1 MKILV
6 IGGSYFLGRVF
17 TMLASKEHQLTLLNR
32 GNISMQRYGVKEYQM
47 DRRDVQKLRE
57 LPCESYDVIVDF
69 CAYNTGDIRTIVENL
84 PGLPGLTH
92 KYIFISTVDV
102 YERQVGYVKDENAPI
117 SKERYGGE
125 IGEYI
130 YGKICLEQELKEVCD
145 KVGIDYTIIRPSI
158 IYGPNNYAPRESEYI
173 RKIVAKEEI
182 RYPKDAE
189 GKFQLV
195 YVKDVVEAIIAACK
209 RIPSREYNICPNE
222 AVGYEEFMNVL
233 KDVSDLPVKLQPVTT
248 EEAIKEGA
256 HLPFPLLK
264 EETELYDGKK
274 AERELGITYTSLE
287 EGMRK
292 TYTAFK
298 STYSN

>member
-57 LPCESYDVIVDF
+57 LPYERYDVIVDF
-69 CAYNTGDIRTIVENL
+69 CAYNPGDIRTIVENL
-84 PGLPGLTH
+84 PGLTGLTH
-92 KYIFISTVDV
+92 KYIFVSTVDV

-125 IGEYI
+125 VGDYI
-130 YGKICLEQELKEVCD
+130 YGKICLEQEVKEVCN
-145 KVGIDYTIIRPSI
+145 KIGIDYNIIRPAI

-173 RKIVAKEEI
+173 RKIVAGEGI
-182 RYPKDAE
+182 RYPRDAK
-189 GKFQLV
+189 GRFQLV

-209 RIPSREYNICPNE
+209 RTASREYNICPNE
-222 AVGYEEFMNVL
+222 HIGYEDFMNVL
-233 KDVSDLPVKLQPVTT
+233 KNVSDLPVKLQPVTT
-248 EEAIKEGA
+248 KEAIEEGA
-256 HLPFPLLK
+256 HLPFPLQK

-292 TYTAFK
+292 TYNAFK

>member
-17 TMLASKEHQLTLLNR
+17 TMLASKENQLTLLNR
-32 GNISMQRYGVKEYQM
+32 GNISMQRYGVKEYQL
-47 DRRDVQKLRE
+47 DRRDIQKLRE
-57 LPCESYDVIVDF
+57 LPCESYNVIVDF
-69 CAYNTGDIRTIVENL
+69 CAYNPGDIRTIVENL
-84 PGLPGLTH
+84 SGIPGLTY
-92 KYIFISTVDV
+92 KYIFVSTVDV
-102 YERQVGYVKDENAPI
+102 YERQLGYVKDESTPV
-117 SKERYGGE
+117 SKVRYRGE

-145 KVGIDYTIIRPSI
+145 KVGIDYTIIRPAI

-173 RKIVAKEEI
+173 RKIVVGEEI
-182 RYPKDAE
+182 KYPKDSE

-195 YVKDVVEAIIAACK
+195 YVKDVAEAIIAACK
-209 RIPSREYNICPNE
+209 RTQSREYNICPNE
-222 AVGYEEFMNVL
+222 AVGYEDFMNVL
-233 KDVSDLPVKLQPVTT
+233 KKVSDLPIKLQPVAI
-248 EEAIKEGA
+248 EEAMKEGA

-274 AERELGITYTSLE
+274 AEKELGITYTSLE

-292 TYTAFK
+292 TYNAFK